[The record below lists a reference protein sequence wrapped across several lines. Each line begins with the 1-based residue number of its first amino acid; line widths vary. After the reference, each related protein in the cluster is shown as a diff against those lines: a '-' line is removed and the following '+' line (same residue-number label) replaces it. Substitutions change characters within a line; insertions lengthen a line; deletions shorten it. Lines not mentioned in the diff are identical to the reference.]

1 MLGGMTV
8 ERHLDWDSCYNA
20 RDLGGLPRRTGG
32 QTRWGAVVRSDNPDR
47 FSEQTWAKVHDY
59 GIRTRIDLRGDHEML
74 DGVEPAGITELT
86 IALDDLSDE
95 EFWNKHGETGDY
107 TSCTPLYYTPF
118 LDRFPHRIAEVCT
131 AIAHAEPGGVLLHC
145 AAGRDRTGLVSLV
158 LLALADVEPEAI
170 AADHA
175 LSTDRL
181 RPAWVDLNL
190 ADQTAV
196 IEKLIARSGTT
207 ARDSLLAT
215 LERLNAREYLTK
227 AGMSSEDIELLK
239 DRLV

>member
-1 MLGGMTV
+1 MTV

-20 RDLGGLPRRTGG
+20 RDLGGLPRRNGG

-47 FSEQTWAKVHDY
+47 FSEETWAKVHDY
-59 GIRTRIDLRGDHEML
+59 GIRTRIDLRGEHEML
-74 DGVEPAGITELT
+74 DGVEPKGITRLT
-86 IALDDLSDE
+86 IPLDDRSDE
-95 EFWNKHGETGDY
+95 EFWNKYGENGDF

-118 LDRFPHRIAEVCT
+118 LDRFPHQIAKVCT

-145 AAGRDRTGLVSLV
+145 AAGRDRTGLISLV

-170 AADHA
+170 VADHA
-175 LSTDRL
+175 LSTERL
-181 RPAWVDLNL
+181 KPAWAELNL
-190 ADQTAV
+190 DDQTAA
-196 IEKLIARSGTT
+196 IEKVIARSGTT

-215 LERLNAREYLTK
+215 LERLNARDYLTK
-227 AGMSSEDIELLK
+227 AGMSSADVELLE